1 MGYSYTGMPTPPRRL
16 PTLSPSSARL
26 RRLAPSPVK
35 VVPITPL
42 ILTPPRFQDSFYD
55 NPITTADEA
64 PRQSLDDPFEYDFTP
79 LEKVVIMS
87 SDARGGGEERRY
99 FESPKRTNRNAS
111 TDSNASVPLIFD
123 SRGDFGVLAEK
134 HRRLMT
140 SRRGSTTGLE
150 PDVPEE
156 EVDEFMAPT
165 SGPASGSRERV
176 VFRDDVFSS
185 STPVAQK
192 ESSYTAAD
200 LPSFESDTTIS
211 SLKRSE
217 PMTRLGQLEREDS
230 IPESNYTFGRPST
243 SSALEDRRPS
253 VSSMEDDDGWSY
265 TLSAYGDED
274 DLAAARRMS
283 ILSDRP
289 PGFFDQLD
297 AHVSQGSSAPTTS
310 AAQRHPY
317 AAASKVHRTSTS
329 AWSDSTASTRT
340 ELFTPDYTVAPL
352 PTHCHG
358 KSPFDDSAESPTSTR
373 LRSTI
378 PLPPSPRSGSSLGL
392 VVGHDAQKI
401 DNTPKQTR
409 TLRHSL
415 LPKSPL
421 PEPIGET
428 PTAHSAKHLNVRV
441 SEKRKSSAGS
451 SSTTSTTSYPEHI
464 VNALKA
470 IDKSTTLSL
479 YVDQVSPP
487 GYPQACR

>member
-42 ILTPPRFQDSFYD
+42 ILTPPRFQDSLYD
-55 NPITTADEA
+55 DPITSTTKDEGA
-64 PRQSLDDPFEYDFTP
+64 LRQSLDDPFEYDFTP

-156 EVDEFMAPT
+156 EVDEFMAPA
-165 SGPASGSRERV
+165 SGPASGSSGV
-176 VFRDDVFSS
+176 VFRDVFSS

-200 LPSFESDTTIS
+200 LPSSESDTTIS

-230 IPESNYTFGRPST
+230 IPESNYTFGRPS

-253 VSSMEDDDGWSY
+253 VSSVADDDGWSY

-289 PGFFDQLD
+289 PGSFDQLD
-297 AHVSQGSSAPTTS
+297 GPSSRGSSAPTTS
-310 AAQRHPY
+310 AQIHPY
-317 AAASKVHRTSTS
+317 AAAKVHRTSTS

-358 KSPFDDSAESPTSTR
+358 KSPFDDSAESPTSNR

-378 PLPPSPRSGSSLGL
+378 PPPPSPRSGSSLGL
-392 VVGHDAQKI
+392 VVGQDAEKI

-421 PEPIGET
+421 PAEPIGET
-428 PTAHSAKHLNVRV
+428 PTAHSAKHLNVQV

-487 GYPQACR
+487 RDPQVCR